1 MDYSPPGSSVHWIF
15 QARIL
20 AWVAI
25 SFSRGSS
32 WPRDQTRVS
41 HIAGRFFIVWATMH
55 ACMLSHFS
63 CAQLFATQGTT
74 IRQTLLSLGFSRQE
88 YGNGLPCPSPEYL
101 PDPGIKPTSLLS
113 PALAGKFFTTSATW
127 GATELPYR
135 VLNPGEPISK
145 PTALQCYHSWQ
156 ASSILQ
162 LALALPSLWK
172 PMTIKGPGLCRQQH
186 EGRVQQSELFQAFT
200 ESWGHR
206 GILIFRG
213 WGKWGYLTSLPPQA

>member
-1 MDYSPPGSSVHWIF
+1 MKVKVFIF
-15 QARIL
+15 ATPWTIARQDPLSIG
-20 AWVAI
+20 
-25 SFSRGSS
+25 FSRQEYWRGLPFPSPGDLPDPGIKLGSPTLQADS
-32 WPRDQTRVS
+32 LLSEPLC
-41 HIAGRFFIVWATMH
+41 MH

-74 IRQTLLSLGFSRQE
+74 IRQTPLSLGFSRQE

-113 PALAGKFFTTSATW
+113 PALAGRFFTTSATW

-162 LALALPSLWK
+162 LALALPSL
-172 PMTIKGPGLCRQQH
+172 
-186 EGRVQQSELFQAFT
+186 
-200 ESWGHR
+200 
-206 GILIFRG
+206 
-213 WGKWGYLTSLPPQA
+213 